1 MGATASITTR
11 SVGDEESKPK
21 LKVTRKVN
29 SIRVK
34 NLPSPKKRRRPSFF
48 DERQNS
54 DSDDMD
60 LDSFNVDAREDD
72 IMSKATRSILV
83 QAVEE
88 FLTMNGTE
96 IRSNVIDVVVNSM
109 NPLMLQKGQS
119 VITQGEVGSFVYVL
133 ESGNVSVVVNGE
145 QIRTMSS
152 GTLFGEL
159 ALLFDARRSAT
170 ITCLEK
176 CKLWSLN
183 RSAFKVIQRNATNLA
198 IMQRTRRFQVVP
210 ELSVLPSAT
219 LAKLVTSLTPMT
231 YKYGDHLYSAGKC
244 STKIMLIEEG
254 TVEIQVPPAL
264 QHMPQ
269 QEIERIIG
277 IIRPASYEYKSKS
290 RPSLGNCGSCTVE
303 HSIDVIANIE
313 MTTSFTITE
322 GCVIG
327 MGILLGAV
335 YFWRMSIEFPTFCSY
350 DQVSVIVTWYR
361 SVLCQWRFVCFVSY
375 CFF

>member
-1 MGATASITTR
+1 MGAAASMTAR
-11 SVGDEESKPK
+11 LNADEEAKPK

-34 NLPSPKKRRRPSFF
+34 NIPSPKKKRRPSFF
-48 DERQNS
+48 DDRQS
-54 DSDDMD
+54 SESADMD
-60 LDSFNVDAREDD
+60 LDSFIVESNDGDV
-72 IMSKATRSILV
+72 MSTATRSILV

-88 FLTMNGTE
+88 FLTMNGTDV
-96 IRSNVIDVVVNSM
+96 RSNVIDVVVNSM

-119 VITQGEVGSFVYVL
+119 VITQGEIGSFVYVL

-170 ITCLEK
+170 VICLEK

-183 RSAFKVIQRNATNLA
+183 RTAFKVIQRNATNLA

-210 ELSVLPSAT
+210 ELSILPSAT

-254 TVEIQVPPAL
+254 TVEILVPPAL
-264 QHMPQ
+264 QHMSQ

-277 IIRPASYEYKSKS
+277 IIRPASFEYKAK
-290 RPSLGNCGSCTVE
+290 PCANNFTSCAVE
-303 HSIDVIANIE
+303 HNSDVVANPE
-313 MTTSFTITE
+313 LTTSFTITE

-327 MGILLGAV
+327 MGILLGTTCLPYSPRFAMHST
-335 YFWRMSIEFPTFCSY
+335 YYLNDDRIECFCSS
-350 DQVSVIVTWYR
+350 DLNCCDCCVE
-361 SVLCQWRFVCFVSY
+361 L
-375 CFF
+375 

>member
-1 MGATASITTR
+1 MGAAASMTAR
-11 SVGDEESKPK
+11 PVGDEESAPK

-29 SIRVK
+29 SIRIK
-34 NLPSPKKRRRPSFF
+34 NLPSPKKKRRPSFF

-54 DSDDMD
+54 DSGDMD
-60 LDSFNVDAREDD
+60 LDAFIADAREGD

-88 FLTMNGTE
+88 FLTMNGTDV
-96 IRSNVIDVVVNSM
+96 RSNVIDVVVNSM

-170 ITCLEK
+170 IKCLEK

-264 QHMPQ
+264 QHMTQ
-269 QEIERIIG
+269 QDIERIIG
-277 IIRPASYEYKSKS
+277 ITRPASYEYKSNS
-290 RPSLGNCGSCTVE
+290 RPSLSKCGSCCLD
-303 HSIDVIANIE
+303 SGIDVISNIE

-327 MGILLGAV
+327 MGILLGTVLPYYSSTYSVANALRFLV
-335 YFWRMSIEFPTFCSY
+335 SIL
-350 DQVSVIVTWYR
+350 R
-361 SVLCQWRFVCFVSY
+361 
-375 CFF
+375 